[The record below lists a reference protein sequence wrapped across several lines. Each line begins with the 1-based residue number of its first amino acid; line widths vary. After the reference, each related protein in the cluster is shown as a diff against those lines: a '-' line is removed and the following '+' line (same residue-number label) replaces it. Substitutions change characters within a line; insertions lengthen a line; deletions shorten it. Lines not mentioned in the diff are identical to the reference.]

1 MGGRNNEKRMECR
14 LLVLSIHFV
23 NSFFDVDFNER
34 ISFILVTTSR
44 GLLNTLQEVHV
55 LTSKFKAFS
64 CAWSKKKKKNHCCTL
79 CFLFSLYKSFA
90 FY

>member
-64 CAWSKKKKKNHCCTL
+64 CAWSKKKKKKSLLHTM
-79 CFLFSLYKSFA
+79 FSLQSL
-90 FY
+90 